1 MIGRIS
7 NLDSNVNSAALPTS
21 WEDFVSS
28 KKSSYFNVQVQG
40 WTIPVGQ
47 YKFRAAKYFADF
59 FRVHLFGYQVE
70 ELNLQKISP

>member
-1 MIGRIS
+1 MTDRIS
-7 NLDSNVNSAALPTS
+7 NLDSNLNSAPDQRVGKILSLP
-21 WEDFVSS
+21 
-28 KKSSYFNVQVQG
+28 KSSYFNVQVQG